1 MDPRVHHM
9 AELLVEY
16 SARIG
21 KGDRI
26 LLQAEPAAEPLLRA
40 LFEEVLKR
48 GGHPYLFLNMSGQIS
63 GTGFDE
69 VFFRHAGP
77 EQLDHTPVLLQ
88 YAYEHF
94 ESRIRIDSV
103 SNVKSLANV
112 DPNSIGRRRMATGP
126 ILQTQFDRGD
136 RGEFRWVSTLF
147 PTAAYAQAADMS
159 LSEYEDFVFTACH
172 VNQSTADAIAHW
184 EKVQRDQQKY
194 VESFSG
200 HDQVQFRSPH
210 CDFRFSI
217 KDRTFISAS
226 GYRNMP
232 DGEIYTGPVEDSVN
246 GWIHFPNPVT
256 SRGTEVEGL
265 KLTFEDGRAVHAE
278 AEKNQEYL
286 QQTLSTDD
294 RSCYLG
300 EVGIGTNYDISRFTH
315 DILFDE
321 KIGGTFH
328 IAFGS
333 GYPVTGSQNKSAI
346 HWDMIC
352 DFKTD
357 SEILLDG
364 EVVYRDGHFLI

>member
-9 AELLVEY
+9 AELLVEH

-26 LLQAEPAAEPLLRA
+26 LLQAEPAAGPLLRA

-48 GGHPYLFLNMSGQIS
+48 GGHPSLYLNLSGQIS
-63 GTGFDE
+63 GTGLDE
-69 VFFRHAGP
+69 VFFRYAGP
-77 EQLDHTPVLLQ
+77 EQLDHIPDLLQ
-88 YAYEHF
+88 YAYENF

-103 SNVKSLANV
+103 SNTKSLAHV
-112 DPNSIGRRRMATGP
+112 DPNLIARRRIATGP

-159 LSEYEDFVFTACH
+159 LQEYEEFVFTACH
-172 VNQSTADAIAHW
+172 VNQSSADAIAHW
-184 EKVQRDQQKY
+184 EKVDADQKKL
-194 VESFSG
+194 VEAFKG
-200 HDQVQFRSPH
+200 HTQVHFQSPH

-217 KDRTFISAS
+217 KDRTFINAS
-226 GYRNMP
+226 GVRNMP
-232 DGEIYTGPVEDSVN
+232 DGEIFTGPVEESVN
-246 GWIHFPNPVT
+246 GWIHFPNLVA
-256 SRGTEVEGL
+256 SRGTEVAGL
-265 KLTFEDGRAVHAE
+265 KLTFEDGRAVRAE

-286 QQTLSTDD
+286 QQALNTDD
-294 RSCYLG
+294 RSMYLG
-300 EVGIGTNYDISRFTH
+300 EVGIGTNYDIQRFTK

-328 IAFGS
+328 VAFGS
-333 GYPVTGSQNKSAI
+333 GYPMTGSQNKSAI

-357 SEILLDG
+357 SQISLDG
-364 EVVYRDGHFLI
+364 EVIYRNGHFLI